1 MSYFCVN
8 HSDMKTTQEIIAIL
22 RYFKMTGGDRYGIS
36 RLGIFG
42 SVARGEQTSD
52 SDVDVFF
59 EGKIVGLFA
68 LSHLKNE
75 LERLLG
81 CSVDIVRLREHM
93 NAALHKRIEKEGLY
107 V

>member
-22 RYFKMTGGDRYGIS
+22 RYFKMTEGDRYGIS

-59 EGKIVGLFA
+59 EGKTVGLFA

-81 CSVDIVRLREHM
+81 CSVDNV
-93 NAALHKRIEKEGLY
+93 
-107 V
+107 

>member
-1 MSYFCVN
+1 M
-8 HSDMKTTQEIIAIL
+8 
-22 RYFKMTGGDRYGIS
+22 
-36 RLGIFG
+36 
-42 SVARGEQTSD
+42 
-52 SDVDVFF
+52 
-59 EGKIVGLFA
+59 GLFA

>member
-22 RYFKMTGGDRYGIS
+22 RYFKMTEGDRYGIS

-52 SDVDVFF
+52 SDVD
-59 EGKIVGLFA
+59 GKNSGIVCFIA
-68 LSHLKNE
+68 F
-75 LERLLG
+75 
-81 CSVDIVRLREHM
+81 
-93 NAALHKRIEKEGLY
+93 KE
-107 V
+107 

>member
-1 MSYFCVN
+1 MPYFCVN

-22 RYFKMTGGDRYGIS
+22 RYFKMTEGDRYGIS

-52 SDVDVFF
+52 SDIDVFF
-59 EGKIVGLFA
+59 EGEVIGLFT
-68 LSHLKNE
+68 LSHIRNE
-75 LERLLG
+75 LEQLLE
-81 CSVDIVRLREHM
+81 CSVDIVRLRERM
-93 NAALHKRIEKEGLY
+93 NGLLYKRIKKEGVY

>member
-22 RYFKMTGGDRYGIS
+22 RHFKMTEGDRYGIS

-52 SDVDVFF
+52 SDVDVCV
-59 EGKIVGLFA
+59 EGQLHGFFA
-68 LSHLKNE
+68 LAGIKQE
-75 LERLLG
+75 LEELLG
-81 CSVDIVRLREHM
+81 CKVDIVRLRDRMDSFLRE
-93 NAALHKRIEKEGLY
+93 RIQREGIY

>member
-8 HSDMKTTQEIIAIL
+8 HSDMKTTQEIITIL
-22 RYFKMTGGDRYGIS
+22 RYFKMTEGDRYGIS

-59 EGKIVGLFA
+59 EGKTVGLFA

>member
-22 RYFKMTGGDRYGIS
+22 RHFKMTEGDRYGIS

-52 SDVDVFF
+52 S
-59 EGKIVGLFA
+59 
-68 LSHLKNE
+68 
-75 LERLLG
+75 
-81 CSVDIVRLREHM
+81 SVDIVRLREHM
-93 NAALHKRIEKEGLY
+93 NAALHKRIEREGLY

>member
-1 MSYFCVN
+1 
-8 HSDMKTTQEIIAIL
+8 MKTTQEIIAIL
-22 RYFKMTGGDRYGIS
+22 RHFKITEGERYGIL

-42 SVARGEQTSD
+42 SVARGEQAVD

-59 EGKIVGLFA
+59 EGKAVGLFA

-75 LERLLG
+75 LEQLLG
-81 CSVDIVRLREHM
+81 CPVDIVRLREHM
-93 NAALHKRIEKEGLY
+93 NHLLYKRIEKEGLY

>member
-22 RYFKMTGGDRYGIS
+22 RHFKMTEGDRYGIS

-59 EGKIVGLFA
+59 EGKTVGYHVVRCGSELVISDVLKDADKA
-68 LSHLKNE
+68 LYEEKKK
-75 LERLLG
+75 RRK
-81 CSVDIVRLREHM
+81 SVKKHFEQ
-93 NAALHKRIEKEGLY
+93 KK
-107 V
+107 

>member
-22 RYFKMTGGDRYGIS
+22 RYFKMTEGDRYGIS

-59 EGKIVGLFA
+59 EGKTVGLFA

-93 NAALHKRIEKEGLY
+93 NAALHKLIENEGLY

>member
-1 MSYFCVN
+1 MCLLQKNVKYVCSEYI
-8 HSDMKTTQEIIAIL
+8 E
-22 RYFKMTGGDRYGIS
+22 
-36 RLGIFG
+36 
-42 SVARGEQTSD
+42 
-52 SDVDVFF
+52 DVDVFF
-59 EGKIVGLFA
+59 EGKTVGLFA